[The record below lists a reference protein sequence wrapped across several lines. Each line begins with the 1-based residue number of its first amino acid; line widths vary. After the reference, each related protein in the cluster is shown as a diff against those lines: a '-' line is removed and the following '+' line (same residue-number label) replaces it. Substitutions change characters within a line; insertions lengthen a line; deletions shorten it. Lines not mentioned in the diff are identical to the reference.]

1 MLMQITPTGG
11 ALGAKVTAIDLS
23 QPLPD
28 SAQAQLRNALNNH
41 SLLHIGNQQLS
52 RDQLVSFSATFGT
65 PIEHPTNQRDRD
77 AQNPL
82 ITIISNIEEDGHAI
96 GALGN
101 AELKFHAD
109 LVFLHTPGSVSILY
123 CVECPATGGDTYWS
137 NNYRAYETLDAK
149 TRARIADLKV
159 VYVHRNPAYN
169 PPQPAAHPLVCTHPD
184 TRRKMLFV
192 SPSSAHRIDGL
203 DDAADAKALLDAL
216 LAHAARDDLVWRHHW
231 RPGDVIVWDN
241 RATLHRRD
249 AFDNNARR
257 LMWRTQLL
265 GPLSL

>member
-1 MLMQITPTGG
+1 MQITPTGG
-11 ALGAKVTAIDLS
+11 ALGADISGLDLRT
-23 QPLPD
+23 PLAED
-28 SAQAQLRNALNNH
+28 AQAELRNAFYAH
-41 SLLHIGNQQLS
+41 SLLRIRGQRLS
-52 RDQLVSFSATFGT
+52 RDDLTRFSASFGE
-65 PIEHPTNQRDRD
+65 PVVHPTNKRDRD
-77 AQNPL
+77 PENPL
-82 ITIISNIEEDGHAI
+82 ITIISNIEENGRAL

-109 LVFLHTPGSVSILY
+109 LVFLRTPGSVSILY

-137 NNYRAYETLDAK
+137 NNYTAYDTLDAA

-169 PPQPAAHPLVCTHPD
+169 PPQPAAHPLLCTHPQ

-192 SPSSAHRIDGL
+192 SPSSAHRIEGL
-203 DDAADAKALLDAL
+203 DDAADAKTLLDNL
-216 LAHAARDDLVWRHHW
+216 LVHATQDKLVWRHHW
-231 RPGDVIVWDN
+231 QPGDVIVWDN
-241 RATLHRRD
+241 RVTLHRRD